1 MIDNWI
7 WIVLIIG
14 VFWFMHRRGMGC
26 CGGHGHSH
34 GKGSDEHGEHDEMCH
49 REESKENAEGVKAER
64 R

>member
-1 MIDNWI
+1 MDNWI

-34 GKGSDEHGEHDEMCH
+34 GKGSDEHDEHDEMCH
-49 REESKENAEGVKAER
+49 QEESKENEEGVKAKPR
-64 R
+64 